1 MAEQNNAVEQV
12 CTPYFLI
19 HFSVTDL
26 VYVFCSM
33 QQLISH
39 YYQDAVTVFSQVCT
53 LGAIREETG
62 PALSEE
68 ESSRYKEMKGRYKE
82 LWNKIG
88 ARQVQLFNLKL

>member
-1 MAEQNNAVEQV
+1 M
-12 CTPYFLI
+12 
-19 HFSVTDL
+19 
-26 VYVFCSM
+26 
-33 QQLISH
+33 SH

-88 ARQVQLFNLKL
+88 ARQV